1 MNTAPIDQSHYLKF
15 LNDVKN
21 RVRDSRIRV
30 ARAANKELIR
40 LYWWIGKEIAEKQEQ
55 LGWGKSV
62 VENLSRDLRKIFS
75 GRSGFSVQNLW
86 YMRQFYLEYHNDENL
101 QQLVGEI
108 PWGQN
113 LVILSKVK
121 DREARRYYLQAT
133 IDMGWTRNVL
143 FHQIESQA
151 YERHCLPDKQHNFR
165 KALPEHLAEQAD
177 HAMKDVYMLDM
188 LGVAEP
194 MLEAQLEARIVEKI
208 KAVMLEL
215 GYGFAFIGNQYR
227 IVANSK
233 DYFIDLLFYN
243 RRLHALVAFEL
254 KAGRFKPEYAGKMNF
269 YLNLLDD
276 FVREEGENPSIGI
289 ILCSERDY
297 FEVEYALRGI
307 KKPVGVSEYRLTRE
321 LPPELK
327 NKLPDAKQLEKELR
341 KEMSA
346 LDNQDKVT

>member
-1 MNTAPIDQSHYLKF
+1 MTKMN
-15 LNDVKN
+15 NV
-21 RVRDSRIRV
+21 
-30 ARAANKELIR
+30 
-40 LYWWIGKEIAEKQEQ
+40 
-55 LGWGKSV
+55 SV
-62 VENLSRDLRKIFS
+62 N
-75 GRSGFSVQNLW
+75 QNHLW
-86 YMRQFYLEYHNDENL
+86 YMRQFYLEYKNDENL
-101 QQLVGEI
+101 QQLVGDF

-113 LVILSKVK
+113 IVIISKVK
-121 DREARRYYLQAT
+121 DRNARRYYIQAT
-133 IDMGWTRNVL
+133 LEMGWSRNVL
-143 FHQIESQA
+143 FHQIQSQA
-151 YERHCLPDKQHNFR
+151 YERHYLPDKQHNFK

-177 HAMKDVYMLDM
+177 NAMKDVYMLDM

-194 MLEAQLEARIVEKI
+194 MLEAQLESRIVNKI

-227 IVANSK
+227 IVANNK
-233 DYFIDLLFYN
+233 EYFIDLLFYN

-307 KKPVGVSEYRLTRE
+307 EKPVGVSEYRLTRE

-327 NKLPDAKQLEKELR
+327 NKLPDAKQLEDQLR
-341 KEMSA
+341 KEMSN
-346 LDNQDKVT
+346 LDDTDKVK

>member
-1 MNTAPIDQSHYLKF
+1 MKDL
-15 LNDVKN
+15 
-21 RVRDSRIRV
+21 VRNSRIRV
-30 ARAANKELIR
+30 AQAANKELIQ

-62 VENLSRDLRKIFS
+62 VEQLSQDLRNTFS

-86 YMRQFYLEYHNDENL
+86 YMRQFYLEYRDDENL

-121 DREARRYYLQAT
+121 DQKARRYYLQTT
-133 IDMGWTRNVL
+133 IDMGWSRNVL
-143 FHQIESQA
+143 FHQIESKA
-151 YERHCLPDKQHNFR
+151 YERHYLSDKQHNFQ
-165 KALPEHLAEQAD
+165 KALPVHLAEQAD

-194 MLEAQLEARIVEKI
+194 ILEVQLEVRIVEKI

-227 IVANSK
+227 IVANNK
-233 DYFIDLLFYN
+233 EYFIDLLFYN

-254 KAGRFKPEYAGKMNF
+254 KAGRFKPEYVGKMNF

-276 FVREEGENPSIGI
+276 FVREVDENPPLALFSVQSATISKSSMHFGVMKNPLGSRNIG
-289 ILCSERDY
+289 
-297 FEVEYALRGI
+297 
-307 KKPVGVSEYRLTRE
+307 
-321 LPPELK
+321 
-327 NKLPDAKQLEKELR
+327 
-341 KEMSA
+341 
-346 LDNQDKVT
+346 